1 MDSTPLPGGPGWVD
15 VDAPVRLALVTE
27 RRPAGGVD
35 PARIDVLLTR
45 ARREVDDG
53 LLPSCQVALA
63 HHGQLVAFEAFGE
76 ATTTTRYAVFSCTK
90 PLVAAA
96 VWVLMGER
104 RLDVSRRVADYIPEF
119 ATSGKD
125 RVTVEQV
132 LLHTSGFAHAP
143 LGPPEWETRE
153 GRLRAFERWELSRA
167 PGLEYEYH
175 PSSAHW
181 VLADLV
187 ERAGDMDFRD
197 FVHQRVTRPAGI
209 PDRVLGLPPGEQ
221 QGIAPLEVRGQAA
234 TADELEAVLGVR
246 ELPLGEVT
254 NQVLVAFNRPDV
266 RAVGV
271 PGAGAVM
278 RADQLALFYQ
288 ALLHNPGPIWD
299 PVVLADATGT
309 VRCRLGDPL
318 FGTPANRTLGL
329 VQAGDDGLSF
339 LRGFGTT
346 VSPRAF
352 GHGGAAGQIA
362 WADPA
367 SGLSL
372 AYVTNGIDAN
382 VIRLGLRGIDIS
394 SLAGACAT
402 GPEVRLSPA

>member
-1 MDSTPLPGGPGWVD
+1 M
-15 VDAPVRLALVTE
+15 RE

-35 PARIDVLLTR
+35 PERVDALLAR

-63 HHGQLVAFEAFGE
+63 RHGELIVFEAFGE
-76 ATTTTRYAVFSCTK
+76 ATTATRYTVFSCTK

-96 VWVLMGER
+96 VWVLMGDG
-104 RLDVSRRVADYIPEF
+104 RLDVSRPVAHYIPEF
-119 ATSGKD
+119 ATFGKEV
-125 RVTVEQV
+125 VTVEQV
-132 LLHTSGFAHAP
+132 LLHTSGFPHAP
-143 LGPPEWETRE
+143 LGPPEWDTRE
-153 GRLRAFERWELSRA
+153 GRLRAFRRWELSRQ
-167 PGLEYEYH
+167 PGVAYEYH

-181 VLADLV
+181 VLAELV
-187 ERAGDMDFRD
+187 ERAGGMDFRD

-209 PDRVLGLPPGEQ
+209 AERVLGIPPGHQ
-221 QGIAPLEVRGQAA
+221 QGIARLEVRGQAA

-254 NQVLVAFNRPDV
+254 NEVLVAFNRPDV

-288 ALLHNPGPIWD
+288 ALLHNPGRIWD
-299 PVVLADATGT
+299 PAVLADATAT

-318 FGTPANRTLGL
+318 FAMPANRTLGL

-346 VSPRAF
+346 VSPRTF

-367 SGLSL
+367 SGLSM
-372 AYVTNGIDAN
+372 AYLTNGIDAN
-382 VIRLGLRGIDIS
+382 VLRQGRRGIDLS

-402 GPEVRLSPA
+402 EPGAQLTPA